1 MASEFGFGEVYF
13 ESEAKNGTFFPNS
26 TNVTITSEY
35 FENTNPYTTEN
46 FVFATNYYGIGLPDA
61 NYMKFSSLLFN
72 LTSNASCSTGRGGF
86 CKIASN
92 CNDVTNFTALAF

>member
-35 FENTNPYTTEN
+35 FENTNP
-46 FVFATNYYGIGLPDA
+46 
-61 NYMKFSSLLFN
+61 
-72 LTSNASCSTGRGGF
+72 
-86 CKIASN
+86 
-92 CNDVTNFTALAF
+92 